1 MYLLNNNKN
10 KTIGFIFRQTD
21 IYLLSR
27 PNSIP
32 PPLYSP
38 LSNEAQNKS
47 NTLNK
52 IKFFNIRYLSPK
64 DTVFRRPQS
73 FRLTINNL
81 QIYRLSKKICFQQ
94 IFLTN

>member
-32 PPLYSP
+32 PLFIP
-38 LSNEAQNKS
+38 
-47 NTLNK
+47 
-52 IKFFNIRYLSPK
+52 RYQTK
-64 DTVFRRPQS
+64 R
-73 FRLTINNL
+73 
-81 QIYRLSKKICFQQ
+81 K
-94 IFLTN
+94 TNPTH